1 VLRGGNSDPRG
12 IYVADGLVGKATV
25 IAQSGDQ
32 FAFYRGTGVHQPARY
47 QPAPEHQPQQA
58 GQKEAPVEGRAFDAW
73 ENNLRLNND
82 NRARQVLWLKNE
94 VMDKQ
99 QRGVE
104 VYRAK

>member
-1 VLRGGNSDPRG
+1 MR
-12 IYVADGLVGKATV
+12 A
-25 IAQSGDQ
+25 
-32 FAFYRGTGVHQPARY
+32 
-47 QPAPEHQPQQA
+47 
-58 GQKEAPVEGRAFDAW
+58 EGRAFDAW

-82 NRARQVLWLKNE
+82 NRARQVQWLKNE